1 MTGRNQRW
9 VIHLPITAPDLD
21 RAAILARTAARA
33 LAVLRVDVGET
44 AVSPE
49 DAQWNRQRVFCDRRL
64 EHGRRCV
71 LRNGHD
77 SPCTHRPPR

>member
-1 MTGRNQRW
+1 VSSPNRRW
-9 VIHLPITAPDLD
+9 IIHLPIVAPDLD

-33 LAVLRVDVGET
+33 LAFLRVDTGET
-44 AVSPE
+44 TVSPE
-49 DAQWNRQRVFCDRRL
+49 DDQQRHHHVFCDRRL
-64 EHGRRCV
+64 DDGRRCA